1 MKRDPAIEKGEH
13 VIKEKRSPFFIG
25 SRLNVIRISNSTFWF
40 GGGGHLLLLI
50 TAMLISPTVWF
61 QGPVAEAVTQVNAKG
76 CVFVVFARGMVH
88 V

>member
-1 MKRDPAIEKGEH
+1 MKETPALEKWEH

-25 SRLNVIRISNSTFWF
+25 SRLNVIRISNCPFLPCF
-40 GGGGHLLLLI
+40 GGHLLLLI
-50 TAMLISPTVWF
+50 TTMLISPTVWF